1 MGNARCQCGKML
13 NTKSRWE
20 KRKRFPPFLSFLC
33 KNLHPTI
40 LKIIM
45 RLRLNVFYKK
55 PPLLGRSQMLAR
67 LCRALQMRVGIC
79 FIYRLRLEP
88 PPENLSFAMLN
99 LIFYPPPWRGYEQ
112 DLFIFQLRFDNTRNL
127 FLLIF
132 QHYTDFFRQK
142 LQDFLEV
149 FLFYQNQVF

>member
-1 MGNARCQCGKML
+1 MEITTKIRKDLLLLECYARPNNPRQGVRRTGEGVIKFY
-13 NTKSRWE
+13 NTY
-20 KRKRFPPFLSFLC
+20 FQ
-33 KNLHPTI
+33 
-40 LKIIM
+40 KIPHHKI
-45 RLRLNVFYKK
+45 FYT
-55 PPLLGRSQMLAR
+55 
-67 LCRALQMRVGIC
+67 
-79 FIYRLRLEP
+79 YRPLEP
-88 PPENLSFAMLN
+88 SPENLSFAKLN

-149 FLFYQNQVF
+149 F